1 MAYDSSHSPTIP
13 AGKPKFLA
21 VEPAFPVLPTKTRT
35 ARTSAA
41 MARVRTA
48 LVLRVVARPMPL
60 EKSYPDERR
69 AR

>member
-1 MAYDSSHSPTIP
+1 MTYDSSHSPTIP

-21 VEPAFPVLPTKTRT
+21 VEPAFPVLSTEART

-41 MARVRTA
+41 MARVRGA
-48 LVLRVVARPMPL
+48 LVLRVVARPVSF